1 MVMTARG
8 RLRPSFFS
16 GSVTANEDTWVDAQC
31 GLCGESAGRT
41 VLEIP
46 HPDAPG
52 GRTQVLECAACGLRR
67 LTPRP
72 GPAALG
78 RYYEDDHTAFVGRV
92 RSPAKQAVWDL
103 LRDAWSRPPGSR
115 RAMLHPL
122 LAPVADWAFDINVS
136 LDRPALIRVVDAGSG
151 FGDLLIYLKSRGAEV
166 QGVDFDPRAVEKAAE
181 YGVPVHLG
189 DLRSAQLPSDSV
201 DVGIMGH
208 SLEHVPDP
216 AAEIRE
222 FARILRPGGRL
233 HIAVPNG
240 HALGLELD
248 GTDWMHLSF
257 PLHFWFF
264 DAATLTRLLEQNGF
278 SLAGPPKTVDR
289 LHYVGRWRHG
299 LRDGG
304 IGEAT
309 RAFAQ
314 HLRGSLGAKDSGDVL
329 RVVATRE
336 DTPESL
342 G

>member
-8 RLRPSFFS
+8 WLRPSFFS
-16 GSVTANEDTWVDAQC
+16 GSVTADDDTWVDAQC
-31 GLCGESAGRT
+31 GLCGETAGRT

-52 GRTQVLECAACGLRR
+52 GRTQVLECAGCGLRR

-78 RYYEDDHTAFVGRV
+78 SYYEDDHNAFVGRV

-103 LRDAWSRPPGSR
+103 LRDAWAKPPGNR
-115 RAMLHPL
+115 RAKLRPL
-122 LAPVADWAFDINVS
+122 LAPVADWAFDINVP
-136 LDRPALIRVVDAGSG
+136 LDRAEGIRVVDMGSG
-151 FGDLLIYLKSRGAEV
+151 FGDLLIYLKSRGSDV

-189 DLRSAQLPSDSV
+189 DLASAQLPSESV

-248 GTDWMHLSF
+248 GTNWMHLSF

-264 DAATLTRLLEQNGF
+264 DAATLTQLLEQNGF
-278 SLAGPPKTVDR
+278 TLARPPATVDR
-289 LHYVGRWRHG
+289 LHYVGRWLHD
-299 LRDGG
+299 LRAEGALD
-304 IGEAT
+304 AT
-309 RAFAQ
+309 RAFAR
-314 HLRGSLGAKDSGDVL
+314 HLRRSLGTKGRGDVL
-329 RVVATRE
+329 RAVAIRE
-336 DTPESL
+336 RRP